1 MTDLFKRV
9 DSLTSEQERL
19 ENHVKS
25 RNDKIIALTDII
37 FNERELSKLL
47 ELTNKGHKLT
57 IIRHKHIENEYK
69 QALESNYIAVTMFFV
84 ANCILEFMGFSDP
97 SMFFH
102 VMGITMVAIS
112 AMLIKVIGKKAN
124 KVSVDSEYMDKEK
137 KYQELRKTQNS
148 ITATI
153 DNM

>member
-47 ELTNKGHKLT
+47 ELTN
-57 IIRHKHIENEYK
+57 
-69 QALESNYIAVTMFFV
+69 
-84 ANCILEFMGFSDP
+84 
-97 SMFFH
+97 
-102 VMGITMVAIS
+102 
-112 AMLIKVIGKKAN
+112 
-124 KVSVDSEYMDKEK
+124 
-137 KYQELRKTQNS
+137 
-148 ITATI
+148 
-153 DNM
+153 